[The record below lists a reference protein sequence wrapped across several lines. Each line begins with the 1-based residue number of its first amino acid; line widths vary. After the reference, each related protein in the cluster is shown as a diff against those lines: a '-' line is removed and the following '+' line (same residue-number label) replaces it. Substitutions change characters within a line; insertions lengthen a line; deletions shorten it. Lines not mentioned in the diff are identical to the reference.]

1 MSTLSVDNIQGQTTA
16 SDVKIPG
23 HVIQVV
29 QKLDPDVTTIT
40 NTGVA
45 ATFATCGNLSQV
57 FTPKSNT
64 SKVLLKASVW
74 IASSMADRLAF
85 FRFSGGNALNGVA
98 TAAGSRTPSL
108 AGHYFSQATDA
119 TQVSF
124 EYLDSP
130 ATANAIT
137 YTVQI
142 APNFTNN
149 NIYINFYSNDTDA
162 SYIPRLCS
170 TFTLME
176 IAQ

>member
-1 MSTLSVDNIQGQTTA
+1 MSSLNVDTINEKTTGNG
-16 SDVKIPG
+16 VQIPG
-23 HVIQVV
+23 HVVQVV
-29 QKLDPDVTTIT
+29 QKFDPNVSTIT

-45 ATFATCGNLSQV
+45 GTFVTCGSLTQS

-74 IASSMADRLAF
+74 IASSTADRLAF

-108 AGHYFSQATDA
+108 AGHYFSLASDA
-119 TQVSF
+119 TQISF

-130 ATANAIT
+130 ATTNAIT
-137 YTVQI
+137 YSVQI
-142 APNFTNN
+142 APNFTNG
-149 NIYINFYSNDTDA
+149 NIYINYYSNDTNA
-162 SYIPRLCS
+162 AYIPRLCS